1 MSTVEAFINR
11 HAAQTYF
18 ALVFAISWGGF
29 LIVVG
34 PGRIPGT
41 PEQFKALLPF
51 AILAMVAGPSIA
63 SLLLTGL
70 AWGRAGL
77 RELLSRLLTWR
88 VGARWYAV
96 ALLTAPLLMMA
107 ILLALSLFSPQ
118 FVPSMFITD
127 DKVALL
133 LSSIAI
139 ALAAG
144 FIEELG
150 WTGFAVPALR
160 RRCGV
165 LATGLIVGLLWAAW
179 HVLPGLWASGTVS
192 GRLSL
197 ASYLIDPFLFLLA
210 FRVLM
215 VWVYDQTESLLLAML
230 MHVGLTFGARALV
243 PAGMTGVP
251 LLTFDLVWTAAL
263 CVVIA
268 AVAVGNGG
276 QLSQQP
282 LRSRAA

>member
-1 MSTVEAFINR
+1 
-11 HAAQTYF
+11 
-18 ALVFAISWGGF
+18 
-29 LIVVG
+29 
-34 PGRIPGT
+34 
-41 PEQFKALLPF
+41 
-51 AILAMVAGPSIA
+51 
-63 SLLLTGL
+63 
-70 AWGRAGL
+70 
-77 RELLSRLLTWR
+77 LLTWR

-118 FVPSMFITD
+118 FVPSLFVSD

-160 RRCGV
+160 RRYSV

-197 ASYLIDPFLFLLA
+197 VSYLVDPFLFLLA
-210 FRVLM
+210 LRVLM

-230 MHVGLTFGARALV
+230 MHVGLTFSARAFV

-251 LLTFDLVWTAAL
+251 LLTFDLVWTVAL

-268 AVAVGNGG
+268 AVAVANGG
-276 QLSQQP
+276 HLSRHT
-282 LRSRAA
+282 LRTRAA